1 MIFDS
6 IKNASRYPFP
16 ERLKKALD
24 YIASHDLSVLP
35 LGRTE
40 IDGGD
45 IYVNVMEK
53 DVTGEGIVYE
63 SHERFADIHVV
74 IEGVEVFRMIDKRYV
89 KATTDFNEADD
100 YTLFEKTSGEPTTVV
115 VHPGEF
121 VVQYPEEIHLPNNV
135 LQSGPTHLKKAVAK
149 VRMA

>member
-24 YIASHDLSVLP
+24 YVASHDLNALP
-35 LGRTE
+35 IGKTV
-40 IDGGD
+40 IDGDD

-53 DVTGEGIVYE
+53 DVSSEGTVYE

-74 IEGVEVFRMIDKRYV
+74 IEGIEVFRMIDRQYV
-89 KATTDFNEADD
+89 KATTAFNEADD
-100 YTLFEKTSGEPTTVV
+100 YTLFEKIGGEPTTVV

-135 LQSGPTHLKKAVAK
+135 LPDGPTHLKKAVVK